1 MAVSMIS
8 LIAKVIANYKGYK
21 TEKKKEEDILV
32 RMAIIREL
40 NKTKNRIRKFSIENE
55 KAKKIMDEIDVFVK
69 DIEYSTV
76 GHKYAFFS
84 SKYSPNKDKI
94 KKLIEHDFLISKKLE
109 EIENILSDEHGIDLA
124 NVHHIIKALKNIY
137 IDRESLLRK

>member
-1 MAVSMIS
+1 MIS

-76 GHKYAFFS
+76 GHKYVFFS
-84 SKYSPNKDKI
+84 SQASLNKNKI
-94 KKLIEHDFLISKKLE
+94 KKLIEYDFLISKKLE
-109 EIENILSDEHGIDLA
+109 EIENILNKKHEINMSNIHYLVKD
-124 NVHHIIKALKNIY
+124 LKNIY
-137 IDRESLLRK
+137 MERESLLR